1 MARKQFTFYRSFW
14 ENIEKLET
22 NKEKLQAYQLLCSY
36 ALEKQEPD
44 LNAVKPCAAMVFR
57 LVRPVLDT
65 AHNRS
70 LAAIKMNERLHDCNT
85 NVYDLP
91 LLDIEKEIEKDIY

>member
-1 MARKQFTFYRSFW
+1 MARNQFTFYRSFW
-14 ENIEKLET
+14 ENIEKLQT

-36 ALEKQEPD
+36 AFEKYEPD
-44 LNAVKPCAAMVFR
+44 LSAVKPCAAMVFR

-70 LAAIKMNERLHDCNT
+70 AAALKNSERQQNVINT
-85 NVYDLP
+85 ITRLP
-91 LLDIEKEIEKDIY
+91 QLD